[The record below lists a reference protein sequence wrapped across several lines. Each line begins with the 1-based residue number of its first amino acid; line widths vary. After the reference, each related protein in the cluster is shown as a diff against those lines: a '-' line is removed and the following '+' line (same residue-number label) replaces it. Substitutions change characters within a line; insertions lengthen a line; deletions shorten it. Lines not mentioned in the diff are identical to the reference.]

1 MLLRRPLREVVS
13 WNTQKTVDVNHFGSR
28 PLREV
33 VSWNAM
39 KTVCSIWSNCR
50 PLREVVSWNINN
62 TATNPIETVSTSS
75 WGRELKFPWSW
86 SQWFRLRRPLREV
99 VSWNANWN
107 MRLTPAVMS
116 TSSWGRELKCYTVT
130 AEHRFH
136 SSTSSW
142 GRELKYPLLF
152 LKGNFCGRPLREV
165 VSWNI
170 ADSRNSTTMLDVDL
184 VTRSWVEMK
193 IGLSSN

>member
-1 MLLRRPLREVVS
+1 
-13 WNTQKTVDVNHFGSR
+13 
-28 PLREV
+28 
-33 VSWNAM
+33 M

-142 GRELKYPLLF
+142 GRELKWWKKFLWRTYLWSTSSWGRELKYPLLF